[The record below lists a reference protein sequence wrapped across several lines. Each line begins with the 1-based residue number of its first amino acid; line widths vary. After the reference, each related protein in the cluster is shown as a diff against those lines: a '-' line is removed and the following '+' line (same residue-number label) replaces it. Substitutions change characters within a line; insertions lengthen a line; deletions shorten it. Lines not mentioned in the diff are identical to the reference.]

1 MLHVY
6 IWFFQ
11 LHCILYQKGISMFCL
26 SCTIFFASHIPE
38 LLMMDLSYAF
48 FPLFFFPFLFSGLRH
63 TACQILAS
71 QGLNPALCSESAE
84 T

>member
-1 MLHVY
+1 MCIFGSSNYIVY
-6 IWFFQ
+6 FTRQGF
-11 LHCILYQKGISMFCL
+11 LCSACL
-26 SCTIFFASHIPE
+26 VSIFFTSHIPE

-48 FPLFFFPFLFSGLRH
+48 FALFFFPFLFSGLRCV
-63 TACQILAS
+63 ACRILVP